1 VFLSLFLRHNQL
13 TTVYATIVLS
23 DASMASNTGPENV
36 QPQPAVH
43 IAQPHEFKTEFH
55 PHSGREPLL
64 QAFKE
69 FGVASETLKEPPAD
83 EAPWR
88 LFCSW
93 GDFEF
98 SEIALEAALNQGQVD
113 KLLSLIMRIAQGNT
127 HITLKNEADL
137 HMALDNAAAELTPVC
152 LLFFCI
158 TRYSSDCL
166 DCCLLVHQT

>member
-1 VFLSLFLRHNQL
+1 
-13 TTVYATIVLS
+13 
-23 DASMASNTGPENV
+23 MASNTGPENV

-55 PHSGREPLL
+55 PCSGREPLL
-64 QAFKE
+64 QAFEE
-69 FGVASETLKEPPAD
+69 FDVALEMLKEPPAD
-83 EAPWR
+83 EAPWHP
-88 LFCSW
+88 FHSW

-113 KLLSLIMRIAQGNT
+113 KLLSFIAHIAQGDT

-137 HMALDNAAAELTPVC
+137 HMALDNAAAKLTLVC

-158 TRYSSDCL
+158 MRYSSDCL
-166 DCCLLVHQT
+166 DCCLLVQKT

>member
-1 VFLSLFLRHNQL
+1 
-13 TTVYATIVLS
+13 
-23 DASMASNTGPENV
+23 MASNTGPENI

-55 PHSGREPLL
+55 PRSGHEPLL

-69 FGVASETLKEPPAD
+69 FGVAFEMLKEPPAD

-88 LFCSW
+88 PFHSR

-113 KLLSLIMRIAQGNT
+113 KLLSLIVRIAQGDT

-137 HMALDNAAAELTPVC
+137 HMALDNAAAELMLVC

-158 TRYSSDCL
+158 TQYLSDCL
-166 DCCLLVHQT
+166 DCCLPVHQT